1 MDKIPRSLASEDPD
15 KSSLIGEVVRSPTS
29 WKRNLAVLWIAQVFT
44 VAGFSFSFPF
54 IPFFVQELGIKGE
67 GQASLWAGLV
77 QASMGLAMV
86 ATSPVWGLVADR
98 YGRKINM
105 LRASFGG
112 AIFIFLSAFS
122 SNVYQLMFFRFFTG
136 VFSGTFGPAMAL
148 VAAVCPRNK
157 LPFAMGI
164 LQSAFFTGTTIGPLF
179 GGLIADAWGFQGA
192 FLGTAVLLG
201 IAGVIVM
208 LFVREDFHP
217 PANLSVFQRHA
228 YVNLFHLLT
237 SRELVPV
244 LGTFFVVQFAPV
256 ISFVVLPIV
265 IASIATSNIGSV
277 TGIAFG
283 VTGLAGGLS
292 SYGAGMLTKRVR
304 MTRILTVACVGM
316 SIVIFP
322 LFFVR
327 EMWLVYL
334 FLACGGVFQGA
345 MLSMGGGLV
354 GLAVPSEVQGAA
366 FGALQSVTV
375 SAFTLAPLTGGGIA
389 SQFGPRWVF
398 PAQSVCLLGAAL
410 LAKILLAARVGKQA
424 EVPRDAPK
432 VEDNTESGCSS

>member
-1 MDKIPRSLASEDPD
+1 LDNAPRSLTSEDPE
-15 KSSLIGEVVRSPTS
+15 KSNSIDEVTQTQTS

-44 VAGFSFSFPF
+44 VGGFSFSFPF
-54 IPFFVQELGIKGE
+54 IPFFVQELGIQGE

-86 ATSPVWGLVADR
+86 ATSPIWGLIADR
-98 YGRKINM
+98 YGRKTNM

-148 VAAVCPRNK
+148 VASVCPRNK

-164 LQSAFFTGTTIGPLF
+164 LQSAFFTGTTLGPLF
-179 GGLIADAWGFQGA
+179 GGVIADAWGFQGA
-192 FLGTAVLLG
+192 FLGTAALLA
-201 IAGVIVM
+201 IAGVIM
-208 LFVREDFHP
+208 MIFVREDFDP
-217 PANLSVFQRHA
+217 PSNLSVFQRHA
-228 YVNLFHLLT
+228 YVDLFHLLT

-265 IASIATSNIGSV
+265 IASLATSNVASA

-283 VTGLAGGLS
+283 VTGLAGGLAA
-292 SYGAGMLTKRVR
+292 YGAGMLTKRVR

-316 SIVIFP
+316 CISIFP
-322 LFFVR
+322 LFFVG
-327 EMWLVYL
+327 ELWQFYF
-334 FLACGGVFQGA
+334 FLACGGIFQGA

-398 PAQSVCLLGAAL
+398 PAQSACLLGAAL
-410 LAKILLAARVGKQA
+410 LARLLLAAR
-424 EVPRDAPK
+424 
-432 VEDNTESGCSS
+432 TEKRT